1 MRFVAVRSRDEDTCL
16 NKSPMN
22 AREARTSPY
31 QEANTIGL
39 PTFTNYDFLQVNKI
53 MLKALDI

>member
-31 QEANTIGL
+31 QEASTIGL
-39 PTFTNYDFLQVNKI
+39 PTFTNYDFLQFNKI
-53 MLKALDI
+53 M